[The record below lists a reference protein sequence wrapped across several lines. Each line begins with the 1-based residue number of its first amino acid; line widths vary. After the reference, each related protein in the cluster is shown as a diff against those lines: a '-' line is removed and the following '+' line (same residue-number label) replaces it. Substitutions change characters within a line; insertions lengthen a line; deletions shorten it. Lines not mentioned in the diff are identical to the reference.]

1 MDILALLQPIED
13 SLAKA
18 SLRQM
23 SRVIIAMLSMTG
35 RVTMLGLSR
44 WAGEGGSYRTIQRF
58 YCTTIPWAQV
68 FWQFFCQHLFR
79 KEDVYVLAGDEC
91 VVSKAGK
98 KTYGLDHFFSGLQQ
112 KVIPSLSFFAV
123 SLVSVN
129 QRRSYPVS
137 MQQTVRSEEEK
148 AASKAKKEAKKAKV
162 AGPKRKPGRPKGSK
176 NKDKSEVTFN
186 PEMQRI
192 QKMLEALLLRISSLL
207 RPTYLALDGHF
218 GNYPAFQ
225 MVRQTGLHLISK
237 LRWDA
242 ALCFPYDGP
251 YKGSGPHCKYG
262 NRVDYHNIPEKY
274 LKTTRVEDGIHT
286 CIYQA
291 QLLHTDFPGPL
302 NVVIIVKTNLH
313 TQAWAHVILFSSD
326 LELLFEKLVEY
337 YSLRFQIEIVCTQM
351 TKAGVFTIGAGWDD
365 IADFNFFIINDY
377 SINQQFYQLPALFK
391 IQIIQGWLNTLAK
404 LLDVV
409 CQCKGLNLLL
419 SLEFQLSQLL
429 LETVLGSSQ
438 FLALSLKFV
447 SHDDFR
453 QVHFQETI
461 LLTFQACQGL
471 PDGIAFRLQGL
482 WQPFAG
488 LGAFQFVG
496 YQVRLGYNAAEIL
509 PDELIK
515 FLGWHITG
523 CTTFAFSGSMNICFS
538 TAFVVVVFP
547 LGTAGRR
554 QMALT
559 TTDQT
564 SEKVIVAFIIATC
577 HIFVFLQTRLG
588 RIKYFLINDAWNRN
602 FNPLLHRGRL
612 DALASSYRRQ
622 GGFAPSCRDWPGA
635 STVGNANICR
645 RMQDTPNRGWIPA
658 FGSSRLRN
666 LLFVQLFDNPVYRDR
681 GFRVS
686 IPGKD
691 LLNNGRF
698 DWVNPYSARISG
710 PLRVQDI
717 SIRCSG
723 PRQKASGSKFGLPPT
738 PHPFSDQVALIFS
751 HRPTDLQQELI
762 VGIIILHRTFQ
773 KLDVTTQFGQFFDQQ
788 NLMYI
793 FTSQSIR
800 CGYQDQFESC
810 HAGGISQPI
819 QTWTI
824 ELGTRVTIVAVNML
838 RCQLPIGM
846 LGYSLLQS
854 FNLLFYALT
863 LHLTVGRYSGIKGD
877 FHGHS
882 PDWVIPGVVAPRS
895 APSSSAEQ
903 TDRCSPSDVAHR
915 NILRLRDELAILFS
929 YFLLNVVSHLGEAY
943 PKFLF
948 PQSQRPTPPRQLQL
962 TTSCQA
968 EFVICDQTIEF
979 NFRDAK
985 QFWGLEDFMNVNQ
998 TAVTNAA
1005 NLSWFMVNLSQVLM
1019 CDFRQTDPDFG
1030 VLDLKSYY
1038 RGCKYA
1044 TEMLKIPPQKSDD
1057 ILVAQLFLKIAT
1069 LGSIHAAKSP
1079 IHSP

>member
-148 AASKAKKEAKKAKV
+148 AACKAKKEAKKAKV

-302 NVVIIVKTNLH
+302 NVVIIVKTNLR

-326 LELLFEKLVEY
+326 LELSFEKLVEY
-337 YSLRFQIEIVCTQM
+337 YSLRFQ
-351 TKAGVFTIGAGWDD
+351 
-365 IADFNFFIINDY
+365 
-377 SINQQFYQLPALFK
+377 
-391 IQIIQGWLNTLAK
+391 
-404 LLDVV
+404 
-409 CQCKGLNLLL
+409 
-419 SLEFQLSQLL
+419 
-429 LETVLGSSQ
+429 
-438 FLALSLKFV
+438 
-447 SHDDFR
+447 
-453 QVHFQETI
+453 
-461 LLTFQACQGL
+461 
-471 PDGIAFRLQGL
+471 
-482 WQPFAG
+482 
-488 LGAFQFVG
+488 
-496 YQVRLGYNAAEIL
+496 
-509 PDELIK
+509 
-515 FLGWHITG
+515 
-523 CTTFAFSGSMNICFS
+523 
-538 TAFVVVVFP
+538 
-547 LGTAGRR
+547 
-554 QMALT
+554 
-559 TTDQT
+559 
-564 SEKVIVAFIIATC
+564 
-577 HIFVFLQTRLG
+577 
-588 RIKYFLINDAWNRN
+588 
-602 FNPLLHRGRL
+602 
-612 DALASSYRRQ
+612 
-622 GGFAPSCRDWPGA
+622 
-635 STVGNANICR
+635 
-645 RMQDTPNRGWIPA
+645 
-658 FGSSRLRN
+658 
-666 LLFVQLFDNPVYRDR
+666 
-681 GFRVS
+681 
-686 IPGKD
+686 
-691 LLNNGRF
+691 
-698 DWVNPYSARISG
+698 
-710 PLRVQDI
+710 
-717 SIRCSG
+717 
-723 PRQKASGSKFGLPPT
+723 
-738 PHPFSDQVALIFS
+738 
-751 HRPTDLQQELI
+751 
-762 VGIIILHRTFQ
+762 
-773 KLDVTTQFGQFFDQQ
+773 
-788 NLMYI
+788 
-793 FTSQSIR
+793 
-800 CGYQDQFESC
+800 
-810 HAGGISQPI
+810 
-819 QTWTI
+819 
-824 ELGTRVTIVAVNML
+824 
-838 RCQLPIGM
+838 
-846 LGYSLLQS
+846 
-854 FNLLFYALT
+854 
-863 LHLTVGRYSGIKGD
+863 
-877 FHGHS
+877 
-882 PDWVIPGVVAPRS
+882 
-895 APSSSAEQ
+895 
-903 TDRCSPSDVAHR
+903 
-915 NILRLRDELAILFS
+915 
-929 YFLLNVVSHLGEAY
+929 
-943 PKFLF
+943 
-948 PQSQRPTPPRQLQL
+948 
-962 TTSCQA
+962 
-968 EFVICDQTIEF
+968 IEF

-998 TAVTNAA
+998 IAVTNAA
-1005 NLSWFMVNLSQVLM
+1005 NLSLFMVNLSQVLM

-1030 VLDLKSYY
+1030 ILDLKSYY

-1044 TEMLKIPPQKSDD
+1044 TEMLKILPQKPDD
-1057 ILVAQLFLKIAT
+1057 ILVAQLFQKIAT
-1069 LGSIHAAKSP
+1069 LGSIHVANSP
-1079 IHSP
+1079 VHSP